1 MKIQWDPYTGQFLDL
16 GDDAEE
22 IGVPSRTPPSSSSS
36 GEKGSKATG
45 LKTEDLQLVG
55 GNIGKA
61 NAYIAQKLM
70 EASIEEGTGIVDAL
84 MKVSSLFLC
93 LSSLICDELVFVL
106 SSLQFLVGPTGNG

>member
-36 GEKGSKATG
+36 SEKGSKATG

-84 MKVSSLFLC
+84 MKVRLC
-93 LSSLICDELVFVL
+93 FCICLV
-106 SSLQFLVGPTGNG
+106 